1 MIWCCPIFG
10 LFHIWFYTGAYF
22 RFDWDLQIFMEL
34 HAYHHLRNSCRDDD
48 PFIILLWFPRGA
60 SLGPSS
66 QAHTFLHLVVI
77 MFLILGYAFW
87 FVGPIQLRTW
97 MVRITHLVME
107 NFVPSDFLTY
117 HTSDA
122 ILGHISIL
130 VEICRSPLICM
141 IIPIYEIH
149 VKLMICFYFTMIP

>member
-1 MIWCCPIFG
+1 
-10 LFHIWFYTGAYF
+10 
-22 RFDWDLQIFMEL
+22 
-34 HAYHHLRNSCRDDD
+34 
-48 PFIILLWFPRGA
+48 
-60 SLGPSS
+60 
-66 QAHTFLHLVVI
+66 
-77 MFLILGYAFW
+77 
-87 FVGPIQLRTW
+87 

-141 IIPIYEIH
+141 IILIYEIH
-149 VKLMICFYFTMIP
+149 VELMICFYFTMIP